1 MKNIAIFASG
11 NGSNAESLTKYFNNG
26 NTANVKLI
34 VCNNKNALVLERAKN
49 LNIEALI
56 MPKEHLCSE
65 NPVELLEILE
75 SRKIDYIILAGYLLK
90 IPLALVNKYTH
101 KIINIHP
108 ALLPKYGGKGM
119 YGMNIHKAVV
129 EAKEKETGITI
140 HIIDEIY
147 DNGEVIFQTSC
158 SVEPD
163 DTPEIVAKKISLLEQ
178 TYFPKVVEEYILSGN
193 R

>member
-34 VCNNKNALVLERAKN
+34 VCNNKNALVLQRAKN

-140 HIIDEIY
+140 HLIDEIY
-147 DNGEVIFQTSC
+147 DNGKIIFQTTC
-158 SVEPD
+158 SVKPD
-163 DTPEIVAKKISLLEQ
+163 DTPESVAKKISLLEQ

>member
-34 VCNNKNALVLERAKN
+34 VCNNKNALVLQRAKN

-56 MPKEHLCSE
+56 MPKEDLCSE

-140 HIIDEIY
+140 HLIDEIY

-158 SVEPD
+158 SIEPD

>member
-34 VCNNKNALVLERAKN
+34 VCNNKNALVLQRAKN

-119 YGMNIHKAVV
+119 YGINVHKAVV

-140 HIIDEIY
+140 HLIDEIY

-163 DTPEIVAKKISLLEQ
+163 DTPESVAKKISLLEQ

>member
-34 VCNNKNALVLERAKN
+34 VCNNKNALVLQRAKN

-140 HIIDEIY
+140 HLIDEIY
-147 DNGEVIFQTSC
+147 DNGKIIFQTTC

>member
-34 VCNNKNALVLERAKN
+34 VCNNKNALVLQRAKN

-140 HIIDEIY
+140 HLIDEIY

-163 DTPEIVAKKISLLEQ
+163 DTPESVAKKISLLEQ

>member
-11 NGSNAESLTKYFNNG
+11 NGSNAESLTKYFNNC

-34 VCNNKNALVLERAKN
+34 VCNNKNALVLQRAKN

-140 HIIDEIY
+140 HLIDEIY

>member
-34 VCNNKNALVLERAKN
+34 VCNNKNALVLQRAKN

-119 YGMNIHKAVV
+119 YGINVHKAVV

-140 HIIDEIY
+140 HLIDEIY
-147 DNGEVIFQTSC
+147 DDGKIIFQTTC

-163 DTPEIVAKKISLLEQ
+163 DTPESVAKKISLLEQ

>member
-1 MKNIAIFASG
+1 MKNIAIFASS

-34 VCNNKNALVLERAKN
+34 VCNNKNALVLQRAKN

-65 NPVELLEILE
+65 DPVELLEILE

-119 YGMNIHKAVV
+119 YGINVHKAVV

-140 HIIDEIY
+140 HLIDEIY
-147 DNGEVIFQTSC
+147 DNGKIIFQTTC

>member
-34 VCNNKNALVLERAKN
+34 VCNNKNALVLQRAKN

-56 MPKEHLCSE
+56 MPKEYLCSE

-140 HIIDEIY
+140 HLIDEIY
-147 DNGEVIFQTSC
+147 DNGKIIFQTTC

>member
-34 VCNNKNALVLERAKN
+34 VCNNKNALVLQRAKN

-140 HIIDEIY
+140 HLIDEIY

-178 TYFPKVVEEYILSGN
+178 TYFPKVVEEYILSSN

>member
-34 VCNNKNALVLERAKN
+34 VCNNTNALVLERAKN

-140 HIIDEIY
+140 HLIDEIY

-178 TYFPKVVEEYILSGN
+178 TYFPKVVEEYILSSN

>member
-11 NGSNAESLTKYFNNG
+11 NGSNSESLTKYFNNG

-34 VCNNKNALVLERAKN
+34 VCNNKNALVLQRAKN

-140 HIIDEIY
+140 HLIDEIY

>member
-1 MKNIAIFASG
+1 
-11 NGSNAESLTKYFNNG
+11 
-26 NTANVKLI
+26 
-34 VCNNKNALVLERAKN
+34 
-49 LNIEALI
+49 

-108 ALLPKYGGKGM
+108 ALLSKYGGKGM

-140 HIIDEIY
+140 HLIDEIY

>member
-140 HIIDEIY
+140 HLIDEIY

-193 R
+193 C

>member
-49 LNIEALI
+49 INIEALI

-140 HIIDEIY
+140 HLIDEIY

-178 TYFPKVVEEYILSGN
+178 TYFPKVVEEYILSSN

>member
-34 VCNNKNALVLERAKN
+34 VCNNTNALVLQRAKN

-140 HIIDEIY
+140 HLIDEIY

>member
-11 NGSNAESLTKYFNNG
+11 NGSNAESLTNHFNNG

-34 VCNNKNALVLERAKN
+34 VCNNKNALVLQRAKN

-140 HIIDEIY
+140 HLIDEIY

-178 TYFPKVVEEYILSGN
+178 TYFPKVVEEYILSSN

>member
-34 VCNNKNALVLERAKN
+34 VCNNKNALVLQRAKN

-119 YGMNIHKAVV
+119 YGINVHKAVV

-140 HIIDEIY
+140 HLIDEIY
-147 DNGEVIFQTSC
+147 DNGEVIFQTTC

-163 DTPEIVAKKISLLEQ
+163 DTPESVAKKISLLEQ

>member
-140 HIIDEIY
+140 HLIDEIY

>member
-34 VCNNKNALVLERAKN
+34 VCNNKNALVLQRAKN

-140 HIIDEIY
+140 HLIDEIY

-193 R
+193 C

>member
-119 YGMNIHKAVV
+119 YGINVHKAVV

-140 HIIDEIY
+140 HLIDEIY

>member
-119 YGMNIHKAVV
+119 YGINVHKAVV

-140 HIIDEIY
+140 HLIDEIY
-147 DNGEVIFQTSC
+147 DNGKIIFQTTC

>member
-34 VCNNKNALVLERAKN
+34 VCNNKNALVLQRAKN

-101 KIINIHP
+101 KIINIHH

-140 HIIDEIY
+140 HLIDEIY

>member
-65 NPVELLEILE
+65 NPGELLEILE

-140 HIIDEIY
+140 HLIDEIY

-178 TYFPKVVEEYILSGN
+178 TYFPKVVEEYILSSN
-193 R
+193 H

>member
-34 VCNNKNALVLERAKN
+34 VCNNKNALVLQRAKN

-147 DNGEVIFQTSC
+147 DNGEVIFQTTC

-163 DTPEIVAKKISLLEQ
+163 DTPESVAKKISLLEQ

>member
-1 MKNIAIFASG
+1 
-11 NGSNAESLTKYFNNG
+11 
-26 NTANVKLI
+26 
-34 VCNNKNALVLERAKN
+34 
-49 LNIEALI
+49 
-56 MPKEHLCSE
+56 
-65 NPVELLEILE
+65 
-75 SRKIDYIILAGYLLK
+75 
-90 IPLALVNKYTH
+90 
-101 KIINIHP
+101 
-108 ALLPKYGGKGM
+108 M

-140 HIIDEIY
+140 HLIDEIY

-193 R
+193 RYTLFPVSILFLILALIISKPSPYTPITLETVKKAL

>member
-90 IPLALVNKYTH
+90 IPLALINKYTH

-140 HIIDEIY
+140 HLIDEIY

-163 DTPEIVAKKISLLEQ
+163 DTPESVAKKISLLEQ

>member
-34 VCNNKNALVLERAKN
+34 VCNNKNALVLQRAKN
-49 LNIEALI
+49 LNIEALV

-140 HIIDEIY
+140 HLIDEIY

>member
-1 MKNIAIFASG
+1 
-11 NGSNAESLTKYFNNG
+11 
-26 NTANVKLI
+26 
-34 VCNNKNALVLERAKN
+34 
-49 LNIEALI
+49 

-140 HIIDEIY
+140 HLIDEIY

-163 DTPEIVAKKISLLEQ
+163 DTPESVAKKISLLEQ

>member
-34 VCNNKNALVLERAKN
+34 VCNNKNALVLQRAKN

-140 HIIDEIY
+140 HLIDEIY

-178 TYFPKVVEEYILSGN
+178 TYFTKVVEEYILSGN

>member
-140 HIIDEIY
+140 HLIDEIY

-163 DTPEIVAKKISLLEQ
+163 DTPESVAKKISLLEQ
-178 TYFPKVVEEYILSGN
+178 TYFPKVVEEYILSSN
-193 R
+193 C

>member
-140 HIIDEIY
+140 HLIDEIY
-147 DNGEVIFQTSC
+147 DNGKIIFQTTC

>member
-1 MKNIAIFASG
+1 M
-11 NGSNAESLTKYFNNG
+11 T
-26 NTANVKLI
+26 
-34 VCNNKNALVLERAKN
+34 
-49 LNIEALI
+49 
-56 MPKEHLCSE
+56 
-65 NPVELLEILE
+65 ELLEILE

-140 HIIDEIY
+140 HLIDEIY

-193 R
+193 Y

>member
-34 VCNNKNALVLERAKN
+34 VCNNKNALVLQRAKN

-75 SRKIDYIILAGYLLK
+75 SRKIDYIVLAGYLLK

-140 HIIDEIY
+140 HLIDEIY
-147 DNGEVIFQTSC
+147 DNGKIIFQTTC

>member
-34 VCNNKNALVLERAKN
+34 VCNNKNALVLQRAKN

-119 YGMNIHKAVV
+119 YGINVHKAVV

-140 HIIDEIY
+140 HLIDEIY

>member
-140 HIIDEIY
+140 HLIDEIY

-163 DTPEIVAKKISLLEQ
+163 DTPESVAKKISLLEQ

-193 R
+193 C

>member
-140 HIIDEIY
+140 HLIDEIY

-163 DTPEIVAKKISLLEQ
+163 DTPESVAKKISLLEQ

>member
-34 VCNNKNALVLERAKN
+34 VCNNKNALVLQRAKN

-119 YGMNIHKAVV
+119 YGINVHKAVV

-140 HIIDEIY
+140 HLIDEIY
-147 DNGEVIFQTSC
+147 DNGKIIFQTTC

-163 DTPEIVAKKISLLEQ
+163 DTPESVAKKISLLEQ

-193 R
+193 C

>member
-1 MKNIAIFASG
+1 MRNIAIFASG

-34 VCNNKNALVLERAKN
+34 VCNNKNALVLQRAKN

-140 HIIDEIY
+140 HLIDEIY

-158 SVEPD
+158 SVDPD

-178 TYFPKVVEEYILSGN
+178 TYFPKVVEEYILSSN

>member
-90 IPLALVNKYTH
+90 IPLALINKYTH

-140 HIIDEIY
+140 HLIDEIY

-163 DTPEIVAKKISLLEQ
+163 DTPEIVAKKIILLEQ